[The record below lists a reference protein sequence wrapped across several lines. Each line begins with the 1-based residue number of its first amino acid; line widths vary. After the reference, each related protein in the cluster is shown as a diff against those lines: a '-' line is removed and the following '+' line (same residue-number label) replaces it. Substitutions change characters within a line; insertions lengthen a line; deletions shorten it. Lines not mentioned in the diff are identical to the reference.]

1 MQDAQRYVASEIW
14 HAGRGD
20 PLLGAPCPT
29 NIRQG
34 KTAMRWGS
42 SLPRS
47 LQSPFLASLHPR
59 QALPLSGPLHPGAR
73 RAPGTAP
80 LRSSSW
86 ASLINLPQLGQR
98 ALFACTAHPYCQ
110 NHESLLRKH
119 QKFTLLSAREQTARE
134 GAERRGER
142 WGWPPAAPGERR
154 GWSLHHLGSLPRP
167 LAPEEGAP
175 QSHDNTG

>member
-1 MQDAQRYVASEIW
+1 
-14 HAGRGD
+14 
-20 PLLGAPCPT
+20 
-29 NIRQG
+29 
-34 KTAMRWGS
+34 MRWGS

-59 QALPLSGPLHPGAR
+59 QALPLSGPLHPGAW

-98 ALFACTAHPYCQ
+98 ALFACTAHPCCQ

-119 QKFTLLSAREQTARE
+119 QKFTLPSARKQQERKLKDE
-134 GAERRGER
+134 VSDGAGHQQPQESGEDGASITWDRSRGR
-142 WGWPPAAPGERR
+142 
-154 GWSLHHLGSLPRP
+154 SLPRQE
-167 LAPEEGAP
+167 LLKATIIQDNLCSAPGDACSRFYKCRKLP
-175 QSHDNTG
+175 QTHPSDKGSSKPDWALI